1 VEDWL
6 GLTLPMEGIKSSSIV
21 FSHVPAVK
29 DEPFACFCAEDA
41 HQCHLEL
48 YPRPNGKCS
57 IPRLFMIC
65 NDIFDE

>member
-29 DEPFACFCAEDA
+29 DEPFACFCAEDSQ
-41 HQCHLEL
+41 QCHLEL
-48 YPRPNGKCS
+48 YPRPNG
-57 IPRLFMIC
+57 
-65 NDIFDE
+65 